1 MPYRSLFVLFAA
13 TTFLVADVATAAPDT
28 APAGDSVV
36 TETVTVTTIS
46 ELDPA
51 PATETQAAPL
61 VSQPQPQ
68 PPRQPQAP
76 PVYRPT
82 SKRGLGL
89 MITGWSLLTASYA
102 LTALSGAVVI
112 DTCSSSDTYDCRKL
126 GRSLMVPV
134 LGPFLATSEI
144 DTMRGR
150 LALAVIPGLV
160 QVAGLSMGIAG
171 SVLFSRSRRRRIA
184 ALNADGFRLTRRA
197 HNLRLSNTASPYGG
211 GLRLSYRF

>member
-1 MPYRSLFVLFAA
+1 MSYRPLFGLI
-13 TTFLVADVATAAPDT
+13 TTTPLLVANVAVAAPDSE
-28 APAGDSVV
+28 PIGDSVV
-36 TETVTVTTIS
+36 AETVTVTTTSAS
-46 ELDPA
+46 EPKA
-51 PATETQAAPL
+51 EA
-61 VSQPQPQ
+61 
-68 PPRQPQAP
+68 AP
-76 PVYRPT
+76 PVYSQPQAEPQPPPVYQP

-112 DTCSSSDTYDCRKL
+112 DTCSTSDTYDCRKL

-150 LALAVIPGLV
+150 LAMVLFPGLA

-171 SVLFSRSRRRRIA
+171 SVLFSRSRRRGLA
-184 ALNADGFRLTRRA
+184 VLNADGLRLTRRA
-197 HNLRLSNTASPYGG
+197 QNLRLANTASPYGG